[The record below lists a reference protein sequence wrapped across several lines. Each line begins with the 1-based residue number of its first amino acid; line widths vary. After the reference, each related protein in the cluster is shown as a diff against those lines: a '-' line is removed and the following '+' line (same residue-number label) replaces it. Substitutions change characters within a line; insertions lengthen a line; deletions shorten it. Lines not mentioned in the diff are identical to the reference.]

1 MEISA
6 LMNRRG
12 ITPFQWRVIALCFL
26 IVTLDGF
33 DTAAIGYLAPAIRSE
48 WTMATTSLGTVFGAG
63 LGGLMLGCFIFGPLA
78 DRIGRKRVLILSV
91 VLFALGSIAS
101 AFVHSPTE
109 LAVMRFITGIG
120 LGGAM
125 PNAITLSSEYCAERM
140 RSLLV
145 TATFCGFTLGFAIGG
160 EIVAQTLPHIG
171 WRGVLIGGGVVPL
184 LVVPILM
191 RWLPESMRYLAARG
205 DRADQLLAI
214 ARHIDP
220 QVTRIDAEVAP
231 AGAASSAVGGLFT
244 PRYLVGTLLLWAT
257 YFCTLCAFYL
267 LTSWLPLIVKDS
279 GYTLAEAARIG
290 AMLPLG
296 GTVGAVMIG
305 FAMDRTSPYRVLA
318 ASYVMAG
325 VALCVLGAVTHQAG
339 WLMTVVFL
347 AGFGIAGSQTGAN
360 ALTAAY
366 YPTASRATG
375 VAWALGVGRLGSIL
389 GSSLGGVLIAT
400 ASSTAQ
406 AFQIVAIPAFLAAGL
421 MLVMRRRVGRGGSL
435 AAAAT
440 SPAPGTV

>member
-33 DTAAIGYLAPAIRSE
+33 DTAAIGYLAPAIRAE

-63 LGGLMLGCFIFGPLA
+63 LAGLMIGCFVFGPLA

-91 VLFALGSIAS
+91 VLFALGSLVS
-101 AFVHSPTE
+101 AFARSPME
-109 LAVMRFITGIG
+109 LAVLRLLTGIG

-140 RSLLV
+140 RALLV

-171 WRGVLIGGGVVPL
+171 WRGVLVAGGIAPL
-184 LVVPILM
+184 LFVPVLL

-205 DRADQLLAI
+205 DRAEQLLAT

-220 QVTRIDAEVAP
+220 SVDRIDPEAVP
-231 AGAASSAVGGLFT
+231 AGAATSAVGGLFT
-244 PRYLVGTLLLWAT
+244 RDYVTGTALLWAT

-267 LTSWLPLIVKDS
+267 LTSWLPLVVKDA
-279 GYTLAEAARIG
+279 GYTLADAARIG

-296 GTVGAVMIG
+296 GTVGAVLIG
-305 FAMDRTSPYRVLA
+305 YAMDRRSPYRVLA

-325 VALCVLGAVTHQAG
+325 VSLCVLGMVTHQSG
-339 WLMTVVFL
+339 WLMLVVFL
-347 AGFGIAGSQTGAN
+347 AGFGVAGSQTGAN
-360 ALTAAY
+360 ALTAAF

-375 VAWALGVGRLGSIL
+375 VAWALGVGRLGSVL
-389 GSSLGGVLIAT
+389 GSSLGGVLIAR
-400 ASSTAQ
+400 AADISQ
-406 AFQIVAIPAFLAAGL
+406 AFQIVAIPVFMAAAL
-421 MLVMRRRVGRGGSL
+421 MLVMKWRGERRGKMATRT
-435 AAAAT
+435 AAT
-440 SPAPGTV
+440 AARIV